1 MSDKI
6 HRSAVSDQDKNP
18 IRKYQVEERK
28 DDKLRRHAVI
38 GIGGGS
44 ETTIIELN
52 ATENK
57 TYLAPAGS
65 AYNPVNV
72 NVPAPAPNLEDV
84 TITENGIYEASE
96 GYDGIGIATVN
107 IDKSKPDFVELVDFD
122 FKNYSLLDKIRN
134 FSIPNQNVQ
143 NLATGENGIIFGGTN
158 SSCNIAFVPETNSF
172 YEIKI
177 KFGTNAE
184 TEFAQYNAIL
194 KLNRSDNHFTVT
206 YCRDVTISD
215 NPTGTWRI
223 SDSGGGAIY
232 LTVGYGDPHYFDGKE
247 LKIEYGYYYNNGVF
261 IQNLNKYSLSIN
273 GEYIH
278 ISNDSF
284 FISGSSANAN
294 PVILLGGGSGVMKG
308 VIIETLKIK
317 QLFKWEV

>member
-1 MSDKI
+1 MDDKI
-6 HRSAVSDQDKNP
+6 IRSEVMEDDEKT
-18 IRKYQVEERK
+18 IKYQVMEKK
-28 DDKLRRHAVI
+28 DDKIIRHQVI
-38 GIGGGS
+38 GIG
-44 ETTIIELN
+44 EAKPILEHLN
-52 ATENK
+52 VTENG
-57 TYLAPAGS
+57 TYTPEAGVDGFDE
-65 AYNPVNV
+65 VNV
-72 NVPAPAPNLEDV
+72 NVSDVPAVINPLSV
-84 TITENGIYEASE
+84 TENGTYTAPSGVD
-96 GYDGIGIATVN
+96 GYSPVTVN
-107 IDKSKPDFVELVDFD
+107 VDTSKPDEVELVDFD

-143 NLATGENGIIFGGTN
+143 NLVTAENGIKFGATN
-158 SSCNIAFVPETNSF
+158 SSCNIAFIPNTNSF
-172 YEIKI
+172 YEVKI
-177 KFGTNAE
+177 KFGTNTE

-261 IQNLNKYSLSIN
+261 TQNLNKYSLSIN

-308 VIIETLKIK
+308 VVIETLKIK

>member
-1 MSDKI
+1 MDNI
-6 HRSAVSDQDKNP
+6 IRTAVDDSAETNIIK
-18 IRKYQVEERK
+18 KQVEERK
-28 DDKLRRHAVI
+28 DDMLIRHPVI
-38 GIGGGS
+38 GIGGG
-44 ETTIIELN
+44 EAPTITVEPL
-52 ATENK
+52 
-57 TYLAPAGS
+57 
-65 AYNPVNV
+65 
-72 NVPAPAPNLEDV
+72 
-84 TITENGIYEASE
+84 TITENGTHTAGENAAYNPVI
-96 GYDGIGIATVN
+96 VN
-107 IDKSKPDFVELVDFD
+107 VDKSKPDEIELVDFD
-122 FKNYSLLDKIRN
+122 FTNYSLLDKIRN

-143 NLATGENGIIFGGTN
+143 NLATGENGIIFNGTN

-194 KLNRSDNHFTVT
+194 KLNRTDNHFTVT
-206 YCRDVTISD
+206 YCRDITIAE

-247 LKIEYGYYYNNGVF
+247 LKIEYGYYYDNGVF
-261 IQNLNKYSLSIN
+261 TLNLNKYSLSIN
-273 GEYIH
+273 GTYIL

-294 PVILLGGGSGVMKG
+294 PVILLGGGSATMKG
-308 VIIETLKIK
+308 VVIESVKIK
-317 QLFKWEV
+317 QLFKWNLDRNLFRKFNLELENIESEVR

>member
-1 MSDKI
+1 MIPIKKGIESTGQP
-6 HRSAVSDQDKNP
+6 AVSIESGDSSIPRKP
-18 IRKYQVEERK
+18 ILVEGGPAPEPITVTA
-28 DDKLRRHAVI
+28 LRV
-38 GIGGGS
+38 
-44 ETTIIELN
+44 
-52 ATENK
+52 TENGS
-57 TYLAPAGS
+57 YNAGENA
-65 AYNPVNV
+65 AYNPVTV
-72 NVPAPAPNLEDV
+72 NV
-84 TITENGIYEASE
+84 
-96 GYDGIGIATVN
+96 
-107 IDKSKPDFVELVDFD
+107 DKSKPDEIELVDYD

-143 NLATGENGIIFGGTN
+143 NLQTTADGIKFGAPN
-158 SSCNIAFVPETNSF
+158 SSCNIAFIPNTNSF

-177 KFGTNAE
+177 KFGTNSE

-194 KLNRSDNHFTVT
+194 KLNRTDNHFTVT
-206 YCRDVTISD
+206 YCRDITISD

-261 IQNLNKYSLSIN
+261 TENLNKYSLSIN

-278 ISNDSF
+278 ISNDTF

-294 PVILLGGGSGVMKG
+294 PVILLGGGSAVMKG
-308 VIIETLKIK
+308 TIFESVKIK
-317 QLFKWEV
+317 QLFKWNLDKALFRKFGLENIESEVR

>member
-1 MSDKI
+1 MDDKI
-6 HRSAVSDQDKNP
+6 IRSEVMEDDEKT
-18 IRKYQVEERK
+18 IKYQVMEKK
-28 DDKLRRHAVI
+28 DDKIIRHQVI
-38 GIGGGS
+38 GIG
-44 ETTIIELN
+44 EAEPVLEHLN
-52 ATENK
+52 
-57 TYLAPAGS
+57 
-65 AYNPVNV
+65 V
-72 NVPAPAPNLEDV
+72 
-84 TITENGIYEASE
+84 TENGTYTPGGGVDGFNEVTVEVSDIPAVINPLSVTENGTYTAPSGVD
-96 GYDGIGIATVN
+96 GYSPVTVN
-107 IDKSKPDFVELVDFD
+107 VDTSKPSEIELVDFD

-143 NLATGENGIIFGGTN
+143 TLATGENGIKFNGTN
-158 SSCNIAFVPETNSF
+158 SSCNIAFVPNTNSF

-177 KFGTNAE
+177 KFGTNVE
-184 TEFAQYNAIL
+184 TQFAQYNAIL

-206 YCRDVTISD
+206 YCRDVTIAD

-261 IQNLNKYSLSIN
+261 TENLNKYSLSIN

-278 ISNDSF
+278 ISNGTF
-284 FISGSSANAN
+284 FISGSSGNAN
-294 PVILLGGGSGVMKG
+294 PIILLGGGSATMKG
-308 VIIETLKIK
+308 VIVETLKIK

>member
-1 MSDKI
+1 MIPIKKGITGTDIPNIPVETSDSTIPRK
-6 HRSAVSDQDKNP
+6 P
-18 IRKYQVEERK
+18 ILVE
-28 DDKLRRHAVI
+28 
-38 GIGGGS
+38 GGPAPEPITVTALS
-44 ETTIIELN
+44 V
-52 ATENK
+52 TENG
-57 TYLAPAGS
+57 TYDAGENA
-65 AYNPVNV
+65 AYNPVTV
-72 NVPAPAPNLEDV
+72 NV
-84 TITENGIYEASE
+84 
-96 GYDGIGIATVN
+96 
-107 IDKSKPDFVELVDFD
+107 DKSKPDEIELVDFD

-143 NLATGENGIIFGGTN
+143 NLATGENGIIFKGTN
-158 SSCNIAFVPETNSF
+158 SSCNIAFIPETNSF

-194 KLNRSDNHFTVT
+194 KLNRTDNHFTIT
-206 YCRDVTISD
+206 YCRDVTIAG

-247 LKIEYGYYYNNGVF
+247 LKIEYGYYYNNDEF
-261 IQNLNKYSLSIN
+261 TLNLNKYSLSIN

-278 ISNDSF
+278 IDNGTF

-294 PVILLGGGSGVMKG
+294 PVILLGGGSAVMKG
-308 VIIETLKIK
+308 TIIESVKIK
-317 QLFKWEV
+317 QLFKWNLDRALFRKFALENIESEVR